1 MVSRRK
7 TLALIGGGTV
17 LAAAG
22 AAAVGFVTTR
32 TPHTA
37 LAPWEKA
44 GGYADLR
51 KWALSYAILA
61 PSAHNR
67 QPWLIGLAGDD
78 TVILWRDRS
87 RDLPHTDPF
96 HRQLVIS
103 LGCFLEQMKIAAA
116 EKHIGVRFTLYPAG
130 EDGPVAV
137 AVFEQGAATPDPLFA
152 AILDRRTCHEPFT
165 DQPLASATA
174 EKLQNYATLVLDP
187 QRVAAL
193 KKIALQAWRTEA
205 FHPPSW
211 NESVDLMRFGK
222 GEINANPDGIDLGG
236 PFLETLILSGILTRA
251 GQTDP
256 ASSGFK
262 QTIAVYDNMLGA
274 TPAFAVVTTPGN
286 SRLDQIAAGRR
297 WLRLH
302 LAATALG
309 VSVHPVSQA
318 LQEYRE
324 MAKHYDAVHD
334 MLAQGASQGGETVQM
349 LGRLGYGPAV
359 LRSPRWPLESRFI

>member
-1 MVSRRK
+1 M
-7 TLALIGGGTV
+7 
-17 LAAAG
+17 
-22 AAAVGFVTTR
+22 
-32 TPHTA
+32 
-37 LAPWEKA
+37 
-44 GGYADLR
+44 
-51 KWALSYAILA
+51 
-61 PSAHNR
+61 
-67 QPWLIGLAGDD
+67 
-78 TVILWRDRS
+78 
-87 RDLPHTDPF
+87 
-96 HRQLVIS
+96 
-103 LGCFLEQMKIAAA
+103 
-116 EKHIGVRFTLYPAG
+116 RFTLYPAG

-137 AVFEQGAATPDPLFA
+137 AVFEQGAVTPDPLFA

-262 QTIAVYDNMLGA
+262 QTIAVYDNILSA

-318 LQEYRE
+318 LQEYPE

-359 LRSPRWPLESRFI
+359 SRSPRWPLASRFI

>member
-1 MVSRRK
+1 MVSRCK

-32 TPHTA
+32 TPRTA
-37 LAPWEKA
+37 LAAWEKA

-67 QPWLIGLAGDD
+67 QPWLIALAGDD

-87 RDLPHTDPF
+87 RDLPQTDPF

-193 KKIALQAWRTEA
+193 KKITLQAWRTEA

-236 PFLETLILSGILTRA
+236 PFLETLILSGI
-251 GQTDP
+251 
-256 ASSGFK
+256 
-262 QTIAVYDNMLGA
+262 
-274 TPAFAVVTTPGN
+274 
-286 SRLDQIAAGRR
+286 
-297 WLRLH
+297 
-302 LAATALG
+302 
-309 VSVHPVSQA
+309 
-318 LQEYRE
+318 
-324 MAKHYDAVHD
+324 
-334 MLAQGASQGGETVQM
+334 
-349 LGRLGYGPAV
+349 
-359 LRSPRWPLESRFI
+359 